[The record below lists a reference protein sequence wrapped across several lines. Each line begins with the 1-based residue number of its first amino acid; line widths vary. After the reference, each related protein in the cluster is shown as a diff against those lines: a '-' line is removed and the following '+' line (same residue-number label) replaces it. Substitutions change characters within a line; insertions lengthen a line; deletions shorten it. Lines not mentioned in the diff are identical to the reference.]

1 MRVPSVLALL
11 GGPHE
16 SATITPRRRM
26 SNEPALFPRNFR
38 KEFPVAVRGKGAWIF
53 SEDGCKFLDAAG
65 QAAVVNIGH
74 GVPEIGRAMA
84 EQSSQLAFAHTSQF
98 HSAPAEKLAAR
109 LLALAPPNF
118 QKGGRV
124 YFTSGGS
131 EATETAIKLVR
142 QYHLEKGQPD
152 RYRILSRRQSYH
164 GSTLGAMTVSGNVAR
179 RAPYQPLL
187 AEWGHIAPCF
197 CYHCPFEKTFPQCQL
212 ACAEELD
219 SLLGAND
226 AASAAAF
233 IFEPIVGA
241 TLGAAVP
248 PEGYAARIAEI
259 CRKRGILL
267 IADEV
272 MTGIGRTGKYFAVQH
287 WGVEPDIILT
297 GKGIASGYAPLGAVL
312 VAPNV
317 VEAFESGSGTFKH
330 GFTYQAHPVATAA
343 GNAVLDYIESHNLFE
358 RVAPA
363 AQELWTALAPLR
375 SHPYVGDVRGLGLLT
390 GIEFVRD
397 KSTRAPF
404 EPSQAIAEKIRVAAM
419 AEGVLTYPTQ
429 GCADGTRGDHIL
441 LAPPFILTPEESALI
456 ARALTA
462 ALAKVLPE

>member
-1 MRVPSVLALL
+1 MPNDDAV
-11 GGPHE
+11 
-16 SATITPRRRM
+16 
-26 SNEPALFPRNFR
+26 FPRNF
-38 KEFPVAVRGKGAWIF
+38 KKSLPVAVRGEGSWLF
-53 SEDGCKFLDAAG
+53 SADGREFLDAAG
-65 QAAVVNIGH
+65 QASVVSIGH

-98 HSAPAEKLAAR
+98 HSVPAEKLGAR

-118 QKGGRV
+118 RNGGRV

-142 QYHLEKGQPD
+142 QYHLEKGQPA

-164 GSTLGAMTVSGNVAR
+164 GSTLGAMTVSGNLAR
-179 RAPYQPLL
+179 RVPYQPLL

-197 CYHCPFEKTFPQCQL
+197 CYHCPFEKTFPQCRL
-212 ACAEELD
+212 ACADDLD
-219 SLLGAND
+219 AFLGGKGAD
-226 AASAAAF
+226 SAAAF
-233 IFEPIVGA
+233 IFEPVVGA

-259 CRKRGILL
+259 CRKRGILV

-272 MTGIGRTGKYFAVQH
+272 MSGMGRTGKPFAVEH

-312 VAPNV
+312 VSQNV
-317 VEAFESGSGTFKH
+317 VEAFENGTGSFKH

-343 GNAVLDYIESHNLFE
+343 GNAVLDYIETHNLFA
-358 RVAPA
+358 RVATA
-363 AQELWTALAPLR
+363 AQALRSSLAPLH
-375 SHPYVGDVRGLGLLT
+375 SHRHVGEIRGLGLLL
-390 GIEFVRD
+390 GIEFLSD

-404 EPSQAIAEKIRVAAM
+404 DPSQAVAENIHLAAM
-419 AEGVLTYPTQ
+419 QEGILTYPTQ
-429 GCADGTRGDHIL
+429 GCVDGTRGDHIL
-441 LAPPFILTPEESALI
+441 LAPPFIITPKESAFI
-456 ARALTA
+456 ATALA
-462 ALAKVLPE
+462 SALAKVFPD

>member
-1 MRVPSVLALL
+1 
-11 GGPHE
+11 
-16 SATITPRRRM
+16 M
-26 SNEPALFPRNFR
+26 SNYDALFPRNFH
-38 KEFPVAVRGKGAWIF
+38 KMLPVAVRGEGSWLF
-53 SEDGCKFLDAAG
+53 SADGRKFLDASG

-118 QKGGRV
+118 RNGGRV

-142 QYHLEKGQPD
+142 QYHLEKGQSA
-152 RYRILSRRQSYH
+152 RYRILSRHQSYH
-164 GSTLGAMTVSGNVAR
+164 GSTLGAMTVSGNLAR

-197 CYHCPFEKTFPQCQL
+197 CYHCPFEKTFPQCHL
-212 ACAEELD
+212 ACADDLD
-219 SLLGAND
+219 FFLEGKEAD
-226 AASAAAF
+226 SAAAF
-233 IFEPIVGA
+233 IFEPVVGA

-272 MTGIGRTGKYFAVQH
+272 MTGMGRTGKPFAVQH
-287 WGVEPDIILT
+287 LGVEPDIILV

-312 VAPNV
+312 VSQNV
-317 VEAFESGSGTFKH
+317 VEAFEKGTGSFKH

-343 GNAVLDYIESHNLFE
+343 GNAVLDYIETHNLFA

-363 AQELWTALAPLR
+363 AQALSAALAQLQ
-375 SHPYVGDVRGLGLLT
+375 SHHHVGEIRGLGLLL

-397 KSTRAPF
+397 KSTHAPYDH
-404 EPSQAIAEKIRVAAM
+404 SQVIADKIRSAAM
-419 AEGVLTYPTQ
+419 EEGVLTYPIQ
-429 GCADGTRGDHIL
+429 GCVNGTSGDHIL
-441 LAPPFILTPEESALI
+441 LAPPFIITTEESALI
-456 ARALTA
+456 AEALTS
-462 ALAKVLPE
+462 ALSKVFPN